1 MPPWVATLITILT
14 SVIASSGFWT
24 IVQYKLQK
32 NDKTAAKLDELTQSI
47 KKLNDKVD
55 KNDAKVSRSRIL
67 RFSDELQDGKRHN
80 QEHFMSIKEDID
92 NYEIYCDSNPDFKN
106 GFAKS
111 SIRFINETY
120 DELLKKH
127 EFKHDEED

>member
-1 MPPWVATLITILT
+1 MPPWMSTLIAVLT

-32 NDKTAAKLDELTQSI
+32 NDKTAEKLEELTQSI
-47 KKLNDKVD
+47 KNLDEKVD

-67 RFSDELQDGKRHN
+67 RFADELQDDRHHTLD
-80 QEHFMSIKEDID
+80 HFKSIKEDID
-92 NYEIYCDSNPDFKN
+92 NYEMYCDRHPDFKN

-111 SIRFINETY
+111 SIRFINRTY
-120 DELLKKH
+120 DELLEKH
-127 EFKHDEED
+127 EFRHDEED